1 MNWYC
6 DCPTGPMNFPMTT
19 FPFILLWQEQ
29 KRGKEA
35 FTTRG
40 QIWATSIYFW
50 PKIWPQPHPVCVSA
64 GRRMCTSSIAKL
76 KGLLTVRYFKWE
88 RLEKTTKTKTS
99 CPVEHFLFND
109 FCICG
114 FFKMWVSRVLDCS
127 EPAIKNCKLNIQVG
141 GKSELLLSFLL
152 HPFRR
157 KDFPC
162 CFGCWLWCVESEQQ
176 LYCIYV
182 RSHYV
187 YTERCE
193 VRCWILD
200 VKQQP
205 CSFP

>member
-1 MNWYC
+1 
-6 DCPTGPMNFPMTT
+6 MNFPMTT

-40 QIWATSIYFW
+40 QIWATSLYFW

-99 CPVEHFLFND
+99 CPEHFLFND

-127 EPAIKNCKLNIQVG
+127 EPAIKNCKLNIQVR

-152 HPFRR
+152 HPFRG
-157 KDFPC
+157 KDSLLLALMCGVGTAVILYLCAFPLC
-162 CFGCWLWCVESEQQ
+162 LYWAVWGQVLNSGC
-176 LYCIYV
+176 
-182 RSHYV
+182 
-187 YTERCE
+187 
-193 VRCWILD
+193 
-200 VKQQP
+200 
-205 CSFP
+205 